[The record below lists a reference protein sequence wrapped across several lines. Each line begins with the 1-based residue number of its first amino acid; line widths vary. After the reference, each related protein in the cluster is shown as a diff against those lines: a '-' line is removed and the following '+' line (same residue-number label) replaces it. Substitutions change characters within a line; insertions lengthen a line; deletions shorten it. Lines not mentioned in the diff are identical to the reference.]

1 MKKACI
7 FILAVTLLA
16 SIIVLA
22 GCQSISYDFAV
33 AADDFSAVEQSSTD
47 QKEAGQ
53 LDVDETD
60 GSIVVKDGEILIA
73 LDTDSKEYEKYQ
85 LHPYGSDEVL
95 LEEGQSVTF
104 TVTLDAADKLAI
116 YVDYIILH
124 NGLADSEVEIEIN
137 GQLVSERSSLKA
149 LWHNATEKFHTDSF
163 GNEIVPTQETRNEWV
178 IGAALYEYDALT
190 AIAPVYQFEAGEN
203 TVKLTVITAGK
214 FVIGNLSV
222 QAEKLPDNYANYSKQ
237 YADVAK
243 GTGNITVEAE
253 HVYYKN
259 NTSIV
264 PTYSADVNATPYHTY
279 TSPLN
284 TMSGMSAPTHT
295 VCYEISVKSSGMY
308 NIAFNY
314 NNDNANRVTFAKIAI
329 DGVTPFRELLR
340 YPFVSSDGYEVE
352 TLSDHKTGKPY
363 NVYLSA
369 GKHLLSI
376 KIDGSMVA
384 SYLDDLTESIDDLN
398 GIYLDLKKIAGTIQD
413 NNREW
418 NPDTDYPGVV
428 DRLKEIT
435 QQLHDLG
442 GVLKKIN
449 GADKVNYQAIIYFE
463 AAINAIEGLLEKPR
477 YIANNYAQLSEG
489 SGSIVQT
496 LANARSDIEST
507 SLSLDK
513 IVVYPKG
520 GETGIKRHSG
530 WFAFWEGVKKFFH
543 SFVADYSVSS
553 KDDETIEVWV
563 ARSRQYVDLMQQMID
578 SSDFTKQT
586 GYKVRFSILAD
597 EGKLILS
604 NAANISPNAVMGI
617 SNWLPYE
624 MGIRDLTVDLTK
636 YPDYGEVISRFSSG
650 AMISLIADGKGL
662 ALPETQDFYVMY
674 YRKDIMQRWGI
685 ASSPAELPQTW
696 DEVIAILPE
705 LQRHGANFYIPLSSS
720 TSSKSIMTTAP
731 FIYQHGGNL
740 FSDDAMH
747 TTISEENSL
756 NAVKLMTELYTLYGL
771 PQQISN
777 FFDSFR
783 NGSLPIGIST
793 FDTYIRLSMAA
804 PEISGKW
811 GVALSPGVK
820 NSDGVIERWQ
830 TGSATSMTLIK
841 SKDSKKDDAG
851 WELLKWWSSA
861 DVQTDFMNRLTM
873 LYGKAYIWNSANLE
887 AFNNSVAFSTE
898 DKKVILEQWKWMR
911 EVPKVPGWY
920 MLERELSNAWN
931 NIVINGQNTRSV
943 IENAVTTIDK
953 ELQRKLEEF
962 GYVKDGKLVKPYKLT
977 TLEDIEAL
985 KSKK

>member
-7 FILAVTLLA
+7 VILAIALIASVVLL
-16 SIIVLA
+16 V
-22 GCQSISYDFAV
+22 GCNGVEYDFSV
-33 AADDFSAVEQSSTD
+33 ASSDFAMVEQSVTNQQAVAERTD
-47 QKEAGQ
+47 TTGTIVTEPD
-53 LDVDETD
+53 DVHD
-60 GSIVVKDGEILIA
+60 
-73 LDTDSKEYEKYQ
+73 
-85 LHPYGSDEVL
+85 YGNYAVL
-95 LEEGQSVTF
+95 LEENDSVTF
-104 TVTLDAADKLAI
+104 TVTLDQADKLAL
-116 YVDYIILH
+116 YADWYILH

-137 GQLVSERSSLKA
+137 GKAVSERSSLKA
-149 LWHNATEKFHTDSF
+149 LWHNQTEDFSVDSF
-163 GNEIVPTQETRNEWV
+163 GNEIVPTQQKLSQWV
-178 IGAALYEYDALT
+178 KNAPLYEYDALT
-190 AIAPVYQFEAGEN
+190 AIAPVYQFNAGVN
-203 TVKLTVITAGK
+203 TVKLTVITAGRFLLGQVVVK
-214 FVIGNLSV
+214 SEKIPDSYEAYKQKITNTNAGSGSFV
-222 QAEKLPDNYANYSKQ
+222 A
-237 YADVAK
+237 
-243 GTGNITVEAE
+243 EAE
-253 HVYYKN
+253 HLYYKN
-259 NTSIV
+259 STSIV
-264 PTYSADVNATPYHTY
+264 PTYSADVNVTPYETY

-284 TMSGMSAPTHT
+284 TISGLNAPTQT
-295 VCYEISVKSSGMY
+295 VCYEINAASSGIY

-314 NNDNANRVTFAKIAI
+314 SNSNANRVTFAKIEI
-329 DGVTPFRELLR
+329 DGAVPFSELLR
-340 YPFVSSDGYEVE
+340 YPFKNVDGYAVE
-352 TLSDHKTGKPY
+352 TLSDSNGTPY
-363 NVYLSA
+363 GIYLGA
-369 GKHLLSI
+369 GKHLLSV

-384 SYLDDLTESIDDLN
+384 SYLGELTTTIDDLN
-398 GIYLDLKKIAGTIQD
+398 SIYLDLKKIAGTIQD
-413 NNREW
+413 TNREW

-428 DRLKEIT
+428 ERLKEINK
-435 QQLHDLG
+435 QLYDLSE
-442 GVLKKIN
+442 VLRKIN
-449 GADKVNYQAIIYFE
+449 GTNSVNYQAIIYFE

-507 SLSLDK
+507 TLDLDK
-513 IVVYPKG
+513 IVVCGEG
-520 GETGIKRHSG
+520 GDNGIVHRNG
-530 WFAFWEGVKKFFH
+530 FFAFWEGVKKFFR
-543 SFVADYSVSS
+543 SFVTDYSVVSN
-553 KDDETIEVWV
+553 DDETIEVWV
-563 ARSRQYVDLMQQMID
+563 ARSRQYVDLMQQLID
-578 SSDFTKQT
+578 ASDFTQRT

-624 MGIRDLTVDLTK
+624 MGIRDLTVDLTQ

-674 YRKDIMQRWGI
+674 YRKDIMAKWGI
-685 ASSPAELPQTW
+685 TELPNTW
-696 DEVIAILPE
+696 DDVISILPE
-705 LQRHGANFYIPLSSS
+705 LQRHGANFYVPLSSS

-731 FIYQHGGNL
+731 FIYQYGGNL
-740 FSDDAMH
+740 FSDDATH
-747 TTISEENSL
+747 TTISEETSL

-777 FFDSFR
+777 FFDNFR

-811 GVALSPGVK
+811 GVALSPGVR
-820 NSDGVIERWQ
+820 NDDGVIERWQ

-861 DVQTDFMNRLTM
+861 EIQTEFMNRLTM

-887 AFNNSVAFSTE
+887 AFNNSVAFATQ
-898 DKKVILEQWKWMR
+898 DKKVILEQWNWMR
-911 EVPKVPGWY
+911 EIPKVPGWY

-962 GYVKDGKLVKPYKLT
+962 GYIENGKLVKPYKLT
-977 TLEDIEAL
+977 TLEDIETL
-985 KSKK
+985 KRGG

>member
-7 FILAVTLLA
+7 VILAIAMIASVVTL
-16 SIIVLA
+16 V
-22 GCQSISYDFAV
+22 GCKRVSYDFSV
-33 AADDFSAVEQSSTD
+33 ATGDFSKVEQSSTD
-47 QKEAGQ
+47 QQVNGELTQ
-53 LDVDETD
+53 TD
-60 GSIVVKDGEILIA
+60 GTTVTEPQDNY
-73 LDTDSKEYEKYQ
+73 D
-85 LHPYGSDEVL
+85 YGGDVVL
-95 LEEGQSVTF
+95 LDEGKHATF
-104 TVTLDAADKLAI
+104 TVNVDAADKLAI
-116 YVDYIILH
+116 YVDYYVLH
-124 NGLADSEVEIEIN
+124 NGLADSEVEITVN
-137 GQLVSERSSLKA
+137 GDVVSERSSLKA
-149 LWHNATEKFHTDSF
+149 LWHNQTETFATDSY
-163 GNEIVPTQETRNEWV
+163 GNEIVPTQQKRSEWV
-178 IGAALYEYDALT
+178 LNCPLYEYDALT
-190 AIAPVYQFEAGEN
+190 TIAPVYPFNAGQNTLTLTVVTAGEF
-203 TVKLTVITAGK
+203 LL
-214 FVIGNLSV
+214 GNV
-222 QAEKLPDNYANYSKQ
+222 AVCAEKLPDTYAAYSQ
-237 YADVAK
+237 RYASAAAGKDNK
-243 GTGNITVEAE
+243 TIEAE

-259 NTSIV
+259 STSIV
-264 PTYSADVNATPYHTY
+264 PTYSADVNVTPYQTF

-284 TMSGMSAPTHT
+284 TIAGMSSPTQT
-295 VCYEISVKSSGMY
+295 ICYEIEVSSSGVY
-308 NIAFNY
+308 NIALNY
-314 NNDNANRVTFAKIAI
+314 ANDNANRVTFAKIAI

-340 YPFVSSDGYEVE
+340 YPFVNSDGYNVE
-352 TLSDHKTGKPY
+352 TLGDYASGEPY
-363 NVYLSA
+363 GIYLAA
-369 GKHLLSI
+369 GKHLLSV

-384 SYLDDLTESIDDLN
+384 DYLNQLTESIDKLN

-428 DRLKEIT
+428 DSLKQIN
-435 QQLHDLG
+435 QQLYELSD
-442 GVLKKIN
+442 VLKGIN
-449 GADKVNYQAIIYFE
+449 GTKDVNYQAIIYFE

-507 SLSLDK
+507 SLSFDK
-513 IVVYPKG
+513 IVIYPEGSNADIKHRG
-520 GETGIKRHSG
+520 GF
-530 WFAFWEGVKKFFH
+530 FAFWEGVRKFFK
-543 SFVADYSVSS
+543 SFVTDYSVVST
-553 KDDETIEVWV
+553 DDETIEVWV
-563 ARSRQYVDLMQQMID
+563 ARSRQYVDLMQQMLD
-578 SSDFTKQT
+578 ASDFTART

-624 MGIRDLTVDLTK
+624 MGIRDLTVDLTQ
-636 YPDYGEVISRFSSG
+636 YPDYGEVIDRFSTG
-650 AMISLIADGKGL
+650 ALISLIADGRGL

-674 YRKDIMQRWGI
+674 YRKDIMNKWGI
-685 ASSPAELPQTW
+685 TDLPQTW
-696 DEVIAILPE
+696 NDVISILPE

-731 FIYQHGGNL
+731 FIYQYGGNL
-740 FSDDAMH
+740 FSDDATR

-777 FFDSFR
+777 FFDNFR

-811 GVALSPGVK
+811 GVALSPGVM
-820 NSDGVIERWQ
+820 NEQGVIERWQ

-841 SKDSKKDDAG
+841 SKDSAKDNAG

-887 AFNNSVAFSTE
+887 AFNNSVAFATA
-898 DKKVILEQWKWMR
+898 DKKVILEQWQWMR
-911 EVPKVPGWY
+911 EIPKVPGWY

-943 IENAVTTIDK
+943 IENAVTTVDK

-962 GYVKDGKLVKPYKLT
+962 GYIQNGKLVKPYKLT
-977 TLEDIEAL
+977 TLQDIEAL
-985 KSKK
+985 KANKK

>member
-7 FILAVTLLA
+7 VILAIALVAAVVTL
-16 SIIVLA
+16 V
-22 GCQSISYDFAV
+22 GCQRVSYDFSV
-33 AADDFSAVEQSSTD
+33 ATSDFSMVEQSTTA
-47 QKEAGQ
+47 QKASGDLTQ
-53 LDVDETD
+53 TD
-60 GSIVVKDGEILIA
+60 GEKVTEPESNHNYGDEAVKLN
-73 LDTDSKEYEKYQ
+73 
-85 LHPYGSDEVL
+85 
-95 LEEGQSVTF
+95 EGKSATF
-104 TVTLDAADKLAI
+104 TVNLDKADKLAI
-116 YVDYIILH
+116 YVDYYILH
-124 NGLADSEVEIEIN
+124 NGLADSELEIAIN
-137 GQLVSERSSLKA
+137 GQTVSERSSLKA
-149 LWHNATEKFHTDSF
+149 LWHNATEKFATDSF
-163 GNEIVPTQETRNEWV
+163 GNEIVPTQEKRNEWV
-178 IGAALYEYDALT
+178 RNSPLYEYDALT
-190 AIAPVYQFEAGEN
+190 TIAPVYPFIAGDN
-203 TVKLTVITAGK
+203 TVTLTAITAGE
-214 FVIGNLSV
+214 FLLGHLSV
-222 QAEKLPDNYANYSKQ
+222 QAEKLPDTYAEYSQKH
-237 YADVAK
+237 ANAAV
-243 GTGNITVEAE
+243 GTGNDTVEAE
-253 HVYYKN
+253 HLYYKN
-259 NTSIV
+259 STSIV
-264 PTYSADVNATPYHTY
+264 PTYAADVNVTPYQTY

-284 TMSGMSAPTHT
+284 TISGFAMPTQT
-295 VCYEISVKSSGMY
+295 VCYEISVASSGMY

-314 NNDNANRVTFAKIAI
+314 LNDTANRVTFAKIAI
-329 DGVTPFRELLR
+329 DGETPFRELLR
-340 YPFVSSDGYEVE
+340 YPFVNSDGYTVE
-352 TLSDHKTGKPY
+352 TLSDHKTGEPY
-363 NVYLSA
+363 AIYLTE
-369 GKHLLSI
+369 GKHFLSI

-384 SYLDDLTESIDDLN
+384 SYLEDLTKSIDELN

-428 DRLKEIT
+428 DKLKEINK
-435 QQLHDLG
+435 QLYDLS

-449 GADKVNYQAIIYFE
+449 GAETVNYQAIIYIE
-463 AAINAIEGLLEKPR
+463 ATINAIEGLLEKPR

-496 LANARSDIEST
+496 LANARTDIEGT
-507 SLSLDK
+507 LLSLDK

-520 GETGIKRHSG
+520 SKANIEQRSG
-530 WFAFWEGVKKFFH
+530 WFAFWEGVKKFFR
-543 SFVADYSVSS
+543 SFVTDYSVVSS
-553 KDDETIEVWV
+553 DDDTIEVWV
-563 ARSRQYVDLMQQMID
+563 ARSRQYVDLMQQMMD
-578 SSDFTKQT
+578 ASDFTTKT

-624 MGIRDLTVDLTK
+624 MGIRDLTVDLTQ
-636 YPDYGEVISRFSSG
+636 YPDYGEVISRFSTG

-674 YRKDIMQRWGI
+674 YRKDILSKWGI
-685 ASSPAELPQTW
+685 TELPNTW
-696 DEVIAILPE
+696 NDVISILPE
-705 LQRHGANFYIPLSSS
+705 LQRHGANFYIPLSSA

-731 FIYQHGGNL
+731 FIYQYGGNL
-740 FSDDAMH
+740 FSEDATR

-756 NAVKLMTELYTLYGL
+756 NAIKLMTELYTLYGL

-777 FFDSFR
+777 FFDNFR

-811 GVALSPGVK
+811 GVALSPGVM
-820 NSDGVIERWQ
+820 NEPGVVERWQ
-830 TGSATSMTLIK
+830 TGSATSMTLLK

-873 LYGKAYIWNSANLE
+873 LYGKSYIWNSANVE
-887 AFNNSVAFSTE
+887 AFGNSVAFATE
-898 DKKVILEQWKWMR
+898 DKKVILEQWQWMR
-911 EVPKVPGWY
+911 EIPKVPGWY

-962 GYVKDGKLVKPYKLT
+962 GYIENGKVVKVYKLT

-985 KSKK
+985 KSKKS

>member
-1 MKKACI
+1 MKKASI
-7 FILAVTLLA
+7 VILAIALIAALVTL
-16 SIIVLA
+16 V
-22 GCQSISYDFAV
+22 GCQRVSYDFSV
-33 AADDFSAVEQSSTD
+33 ASNDFSMVEQSTTT
-47 QKEAGQ
+47 QKAFGS
-53 LDVDETD
+53 VVATD
-60 GSIVVKDGEILIA
+60 GETLTEPEDNHGYGDVAVKLN
-73 LDTDSKEYEKYQ
+73 
-85 LHPYGSDEVL
+85 
-95 LEEGQSVTF
+95 EGNSVTF
-104 TVTLDAADKLAI
+104 SVSLTAADKLAI
-116 YVDYIILH
+116 YVDYFIVH
-124 NGLADSEVEIEIN
+124 NGLADSEIEIEVN
-137 GQLVSERSSLKA
+137 GVVVSERSSLKA
-149 LWHNATEKFHTDSF
+149 LWHNATETFATDSF
-163 GNEIVPTQETRNEWV
+163 GNEIVPTQEKRNEWV
-178 IGAALYEYDALT
+178 RDAALYEYDALT
-190 AIAPVYQFEAGEN
+190 AIAPVYPFTAGDN
-203 TVKLTVITAGK
+203 TLTFTVITAGE
-214 FVIGNLSV
+214 FLLGSV
-222 QAEKLPDNYANYSKQ
+222 RVQSEKLPDSYAEYSQKH
-237 YADVAK
+237 AGATA
-243 GTGNITVEAE
+243 GTGNDTVEAE

-259 NTSIV
+259 STSIV
-264 PTYSADVNATPYHTY
+264 PTYSADVNVTPYETY

-284 TMSGMSAPTHT
+284 TMAGMSTPTQT
-295 VCYEISVKSSGMY
+295 ICYEISVATSGIY

-314 NNDNANRVTFAKIAI
+314 ANDNANRVTFAKIAI

-340 YPFVSSDGYEVE
+340 YPFVNSDGYTVE
-352 TLSDHKTGKPY
+352 TLYDRETATPY
-363 NVYLSA
+363 GIYLTA

-384 SYLDDLTESIDDLN
+384 SYLTDLTKSIDDLN

-435 QQLHDLG
+435 QQLYDLSD
-442 GVLKKIN
+442 VLKKIN
-449 GADKVNYQAIIYFE
+449 GTSDVNYQAIIYFE

-507 SLSLDK
+507 GLSLDK
-513 IVVYPKG
+513 IVVYPDG
-520 GETGIKRHSG
+520 GQTEIEHRSG
-530 WFAFWEGVKKFFH
+530 GFAFWEGVKKFFR
-543 SFVADYSVSS
+543 SFVTDYSVVSA
-553 KDDETIEVWV
+553 DDETIEVWV
-563 ARSRQYVDLMQQMID
+563 ARSRQYVDLMQQMLD
-578 SSDFTKQT
+578 ASDFTQRT

-624 MGIRDLTVDLTK
+624 MGIRDLTVDLTQ
-636 YPDYGEVISRFSSG
+636 YPDYGKVISRFSSG
-650 AMISLIADGKGL
+650 ALISLIADGRGL

-674 YRKDIMQRWGI
+674 YRKDIMSKWGI
-685 ASSPAELPQTW
+685 HDLPETW
-696 DEVIAILPE
+696 SDVISILPE

-731 FIYQHGGNL
+731 FIYQYGGNL
-740 FSDDAMH
+740 FSDDATR

-756 NAVKLMTELYTLYGL
+756 NAIKLMTELYTLYGL

-777 FFDSFR
+777 FFDNFR

-811 GVALSPGVK
+811 GVALSPGVM
-820 NSDGVIERWQ
+820 NEEGVIERWQ

-841 SKDSKKDDAG
+841 SKDTRKDDAG

-887 AFNNSVAFSTE
+887 AFNNSVAFATE
-898 DKKVILEQWKWMR
+898 DKKVILEQWQWMR
-911 EVPKVPGWY
+911 EIPKVPGWY

-962 GYVKDGKLVKPYKLT
+962 GYIENGKIVKVYKLT
-977 TLEDIEAL
+977 TLEDVEAL
-985 KSKK
+985 KAKK